1 MIHYCLRC
9 QHGHEFEGWFPDSAG
24 FDRLAKRRL
33 VECPTCGDTKVER
46 ALMAPAVSTRE
57 AVPAPQGPASA
68 NVSAPTP
75 SVPPTAMA
83 KEPMPAQVRALLQ
96 RMRAEVEKSCTYVG
110 PAFAQEARKMHR
122 GEREQRGIYGE
133 TTSAEAESLQEEGI
147 QFARLPWVP
156 RADA

>member
-1 MIHYCLRC
+1 MIHYALRC
-9 QHGHEFEGWFPDSAG
+9 QHGHEFEGWFPDSTG

-57 AVPAPQGPASA
+57 AAPAPQEPAPQT
-68 NVSAPTP
+68 VSVATAPPAGTG
-75 SVPPTAMA
+75 
-83 KEPMPAQVRALLQ
+83 KGPMPAQVRALLQ

-122 GEREQRGIYGE
+122 GESEQRGIYGE

-147 QFARLPWVP
+147 QFARIPWVP